1 MDKGILGG
9 EGMEEKLEV
18 LDPQSRFIGR
28 KCPRCEQ
35 EFAAGDEVV
44 ECPRCH
50 MVHHAACWKEN
61 GGCARRGC
69 PQVAKTVVGERRTG
83 DGPPPPLNPKYVML
97 AVGVVIALIVL
108 TIIWPKPSDPAA
120 GRIKISVLLEAS
132 FDELTQLNQIV
143 GEFNSTSDEIY
154 IELQTTSLSMIE
166 NQLFTRMAAG
176 EAPDIFSLPYDRFER
191 IQEELGAMYPLG
203 DGTNRFY
210 GVQHPSQLRVLSIF
224 VYTKHPDAAITV
236 LRYLLEEMPRRDL
249 AEFKAQAHI
258 IDPERMMDIDT
269 FLSLPY

>member
-1 MDKGILGG
+1 
-9 EGMEEKLEV
+9 MEEKLEV
-18 LDPQSRFIGR
+18 LDAQSRHIGR

-50 MVHHAACWKEN
+50 LVHHADCWKEN

-69 PQVAKTVVGERRTG
+69 PQVAKTVVGERRAG
-83 DGPPPPLNPKYVML
+83 DGPPPPIDPKHLMI
-97 AVGVVIALIVL
+97 AVGVIIALIIV

-120 GRIKISVLLEAS
+120 GRIKITVLVEAS
-132 FDELTQLNQIV
+132 FEEQKQLNQIIAD
-143 GEFNSTSDEIY
+143 FNSTNDEIY
-154 IELQTTSLSMIE
+154 IELQTSSLSVIE
-166 NQLFTRMAAG
+166 NQLFVRMAAG

-203 DGTNRFY
+203 DATNRFY

-224 VYTKHPDAAITV
+224 VHTKHPDAAVAV
-236 LRYLLEEMPRRDL
+236 LRQLIQEMPRRDL
-249 AEFKAQAHI
+249 TELKEQAHI